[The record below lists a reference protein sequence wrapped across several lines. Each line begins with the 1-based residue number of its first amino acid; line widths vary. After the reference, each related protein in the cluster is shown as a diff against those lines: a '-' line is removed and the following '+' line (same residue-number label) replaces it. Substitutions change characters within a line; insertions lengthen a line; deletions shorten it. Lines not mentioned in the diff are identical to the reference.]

1 MVVVAD
7 TNILVSALLWKGQTT
22 SILHLVRDG
31 KIQIAIN
38 GSLLNEFER
47 ALCYPKFHQQLSSIG
62 KTTVQIVQEFLEI
75 AVLMDDISIP
85 PTILDDLSDDR
96 VLACAFA
103 ASAAMI
109 ISGDH
114 HLLTLKR
121 WRGIPIVTARTFL
134 NRW

>member
-22 SILHLVRDG
+22 PILHLVRDR

-47 ALCYPKFHQQLSSIG
+47 VLCYPKFHQQLSSIG
-62 KTTVQIVQEFLEI
+62 KTPFQIVQEFIEI
-75 AVLMDDISIP
+75 AILVDDVSIP

-103 ASAAMI
+103 SRASMI
-109 ISGDH
+109 VSGDQ
-114 HLLTLKR
+114 HLLKLKS
-121 WRGIPIVTARTFL
+121 WRGISIVTARTFL
-134 NRW
+134 NRF